1 MKMLTQT
8 VTYRGEIVNRDTFKE
23 RNDGTFTPYKLSNE
37 INTIEKFIWNNCPKS
52 GMYYAAAILRDIF
65 HFLITIGAV
74 IHSESVSGQI

>member
-37 INTIEKFIWNNCPKS
+37 INNIENLFGIIVLNLVCIMLLQYYVTYFI
-52 GMYYAAAILRDIF
+52 F
-65 HFLITIGAV
+65 
-74 IHSESVSGQI
+74 